1 MTKPESWI
9 GQTRSATD
17 QITDRLAREFRV
29 TIGDMHCA
37 GDDSPGLQWILA
49 PDIFPA
55 QDLGRDAH
63 PRPGLVVPDLGLK
76 RRMWAGGSITWHGGV
91 RPGDSVTRDTTV
103 RDITYKEGRTG
114 RLGFLTLDH
123 RYSVGGTL
131 RIEEVHDIVYRADP
145 DPDAPA
151 PVPPQ
156 AEAWEGAET
165 REVTPAPPLLFRYS
179 AMTFNGH
186 RIHYDLPYATGVE
199 GYDGLVVHGPMQSTW
214 MQHLATDMLG
224 HVPAT
229 FRYRGLSPLICDRPA
244 RVEGRARPGGG
255 LDLRVLD
262 LTRNVVTMSA
272 VADG

>member
-1 MTKPESWI
+1 MTTPETWI
-9 GQTRSATD
+9 GHSRTARDT
-17 QITDRLAREFRV
+17 ITDRLAAEYRV

-37 GDDSPGLQWILA
+37 GPDSPGLQWVLA

-55 QDLGRDAH
+55 AELGRDAH
-63 PRPGLVVPDLGLK
+63 PRVGLVVPDLGLK
-76 RRMWAGGSITWHGGV
+76 RRMWAGGSITWHGGI
-91 RPGDSVTRDTTV
+91 RAGETVTRDTTV

-123 RYSVGGTL
+123 RYLVGDTL
-131 RIEEVHDIVYRADP
+131 RIEEVHDVVYREDP
-145 DPDAPA
+145 DPDPPA

-156 AEAWEGAET
+156 AEAWQGAER
-165 REVTPAPPLLFRYS
+165 REVTPSSTLLFRYS

-214 MQHLATDMLG
+214 MQHLATDVLG
-224 HVPAT
+224 HVPRQ

-244 RVEGRARPGGG
+244 AVEARQAEGGA
-255 LDLRVLD
+255 LELRVLD
-262 LTRNVVTMSA
+262 LSRNVVTMQA
-272 VADG
+272 RAEE